1 MLHEFETPRNRAT
14 NILADEIQHVGDR
27 RINRGVWRAFTASET
42 GTGWNRSRSIQRALP
57 ISWTHAALFHL
68 GGETGHVG
76 EAGIAALP
84 GSRCIRNL
92 PAVVDHHER
101 PVLAGRRQIG
111 SQAGIAQHILRRA
124 IPAIGVV
131 PVVAAVAS
139 FCRKTLKSLI
149 YPKLWERRALACRL
163 CRCPRGPRSC
173 RRPRFPVVISA
184 LGVVRRHPSCRR
196 RFNLARSQFPRPK
209 QSDQAPLVVV
219 SS

>member
-1 MLHEFETPRNRAT
+1 MLHEFETPRNQAA
-14 NILADEIQHVGDR
+14 NVLADEIQHVGDS

-42 GTGWNRSRSIQRALP
+42 GTKWNRSRCIQGTNPDA
-57 ISWTHAALFHL
+57 WTHAALFHL

-76 EAGIAALP
+76 ETGIAALP
-84 GSRCIRNL
+84 GSRCIRDL

-111 SQAGIAQHILRRA
+111 SQAGIAQRSLRRA

-149 YPKLWERRALACRL
+149 
-163 CRCPRGPRSC
+163 
-173 RRPRFPVVISA
+173 
-184 LGVVRRHPSCRR
+184 
-196 RFNLARSQFPRPK
+196 
-209 QSDQAPLVVV
+209 
-219 SS
+219 